1 MPVAT
6 EALALK
12 LLKDTSAN
20 NFAAWMKEK
29 YTLPRK
35 EGQTRGAAPI
45 QDGMNPR
52 TWIPRQLDYIIQ
64 NGKISDEF
72 ASEIAEFQE
81 HVKYKEISNEDV
93 MEQLQRDLDPV
104 KFKEFAAALE
114 AAKAGALKR
123 KIAKKD

>member
-1 MPVAT
+1 MPAAT
-6 EALALK
+6 DPLQLK
-12 LLKDTSAN
+12 LLKETAAN
-20 NFAAWMKEK
+20 DFAVWMKEK

-45 QDGMNPR
+45 QDGMNPK
-52 TWIPRQLDYIIQ
+52 TWIPKQLDYIIQ

-72 ASEIAEFQE
+72 ASEIAAFQE
-81 HVKYKEISNEDV
+81 HVKYKEITNEDV
-93 MEQLQRDLDPV
+93 MEQLEKDMDPV

-123 KIAKKD
+123 KISKKD